1 MAQSIEERLDADL
14 KMYMK
19 ARETDKITCI
29 RQVKSKVQEAVN
41 AKDFDGKKDDA
52 LYQKVIASYSKSLDK
67 AIAEMLSAGEKS
79 QALRDSYTAEIN
91 FLKQYMPAMLDETQ
105 TRALVK
111 QTIAAQGITDV
122 KMAGRVLGALM
133 KEHKGSID
141 PALAKKV
148 IEGELSPQAT

>member
-14 KMYMK
+14 KTHMK
-19 ARETDKITCI
+19 ARQTDKVTCI

-52 LYQKVIASYSKSLDK
+52 LYQRVLASYCKSLDK

-79 QALRDSYTAEIN
+79 QALRDSYTAEIT
-91 FLKQYMPAMLDETQ
+91 FLKQYMPAMLDEAQ
-105 TRALVK
+105 TRDLVK

-122 KMAGRVLGALM
+122 KMAGRVLGALLQG
-133 KEHKGSID
+133 HKGSVD
-141 PALAKKV
+141 PALAKKI
-148 IEGELSPQAT
+148 IEAELTV

>member
-14 KMYMK
+14 KTYMK
-19 ARETDKITCI
+19 AREADKVTCI

-52 LYQKVIASYSKSLDK
+52 LYQRIIASYAKSLDK

-79 QALRDSYTAEIN
+79 QALRDAYSAEIT
-91 FLKQYMPAMLDETQ
+91 FLKQYMPALLDEAQ
-105 TRALVK
+105 TLALVK
-111 QTIAAQGITDV
+111 QAIQTQGITDI

-133 KEHKGSID
+133 QGHKGSID
-141 PALAKKV
+141 PTLTKKLIEAELA
-148 IEGELSPQAT
+148 P